1 MRWLIRT
8 INKKKRGFT
17 LIELMI
23 VVIIVGILAAAAIPI
38 YRTFVKRAY
47 ETEAKA
53 SLGAIRSAELV
64 YHAEYKTFLPVAA
77 GYIEKPPVAPG
88 GSGIAT
94 AGLGI
99 EVVKNTWF
107 DDPNCFSVTAASDT
121 FLAECDGS
129 KATTHPEVKDIGLR
143 VDEKGV
149 WETFTPAT

>member
-1 MRWLIRT
+1 MRWLTR
-8 INKKKRGFT
+8 INKEKRGFT

-64 YHAEYKTFLPVAA
+64 YHAEYNTFLAVVA
-77 GYIEKPPVAPG
+77 GNIESPPVAPG
-88 GSGIAT
+88 GTGVLT

-99 EVVKNTWF
+99 EVAKNTWF
-107 DDPNCFSVTAASDT
+107 DDPLCFSVVATPAAPAIAT
-121 FLAECDGS
+121 EFIATCDGS
-129 KATTHPEVKDIGLR
+129 KSTHSEVEDIIIT
-143 VDEKGV
+143 VTEKGV
-149 WETFTPAT
+149 WGTP